1 MTTETDL
8 IRNIALVGHQGNGKT
23 TLAEAMLYRAG
34 VVTRPGRV
42 EVGNTVLD
50 TQPEEHDRTQSL
62 ALGLASFSWGDYR
75 INLLDP
81 PGYADFV
88 GDAMTALRVA
98 DVAVF
103 VIDGVSGLQVND
115 ELLWQAAGE
124 RSIPRILFVNKM
136 DKERASFDAVLSG
149 IRDHFGSGVEPVD
162 LPVGEASAFTGV
174 ADLLTEHV
182 ILYDTGSANTSDELP
197 ADIAEREHEQ
207 HEHLVEDVVEIED
220 DLLSKYLDG
229 DDISVAE
236 LEHALRAGFA
246 GGSLW
251 PVLCGSAVDAIAV
264 DRLLDFVCRIAP
276 APSEAPGIEVRGD
289 GVAKVRG
296 DGVAKVRGDGVAK
309 VRGDGVAT
317 VMCDPSGDPL
327 AYVFKTQ
334 TDEYVGQ
341 VALVKILSGTVHADE
356 VLVNQRTGAKERL
369 HNLLRVLGSKHTAID
384 TAEAGDIVGAIK
396 LTDVATGDTLAP
408 IGAALT
414 VPPIEHRRP
423 VYGIAVA
430 AESAGD
436 EDKLAT
442 ALAELVSDDPTLE
455 VTRDSETHQT
465 VVRGAGDVHVQ
476 VALTRLKRRYGIT
489 LQTEPVKIA
498 YRETLLG
505 PVETE
510 GRHKKQSGGHGQ
522 FGVATVRFEPLPRD
536 EGYDFVD
543 ETRGGVIPKSLI
555 PAVGK
560 GIAESMGRGGRHG
573 FPLVDLRATVLD
585 GKHHSVDS
593 DDFSFRMAGALA
605 LRAAIDKV
613 GTLVL
618 EPVDHVEVTVPATLQ
633 GDVMA
638 DLGRRRGQIEGTE
651 PAGDGEITV
660 IASVPSSEITDYPV
674 ALRSMTHGRGRLALE
689 FKCYQERPE
698 PR

>member
-1 MTTETDL
+1 M

-23 TLAEAMLYRAG
+23 SLAEAMLFRAG
-34 VVTRPGRV
+34 VITRPGRV
-42 EVGNTVLD
+42 ENGTTALD
-50 TQPEEHDRTQSL
+50 TQPEEHDHTQSL
-62 ALGLASFSWGDYR
+62 TLGLASFSWGDHR

-103 VIDGVSGLQVND
+103 VIDGVSGLQVSD
-115 ELLWQAAGE
+115 ELLWQAATE
-124 RSIPRILFVNKM
+124 RSIPRILFVNKL
-136 DKERASFDAVLSG
+136 DKERASFDTVLAE
-149 IRDHFGSGVEPVD
+149 IRERFGSGVEAIDMPI
-162 LPVGEASAFTGV
+162 GEASAFSGV

-182 ILYDTGSANTSDELP
+182 ILYNAGSATTSDELP
-197 ADIAEREHEQ
+197 ADIADREHEQ

-229 DDISVAE
+229 EDIGVAE
-236 LEHALRAGFA
+236 LERALRVGFLD
-246 GGSLW
+246 GSLW

-264 DRLLDFVCRIAP
+264 DHLLDFVCRIAP
-276 APSEAPGIEVRGD
+276 APTEGPGVEVLGNGRPGEVR
-289 GVAKVRG
+289 
-296 DGVAKVRGDGVAK
+296 
-309 VRGDGVAT
+309 
-317 VMCDPSGDPL
+317 CDPSGDPL

-341 VALVKILSGTVHADE
+341 VALMKIVSGTVHADD
-356 VLVNQRTGAKERL
+356 VLVNQRTAVKERL
-369 HNLLRVLGSKHTAID
+369 HNLLHVLGSKHTTID
-384 TAEAGDIVGAIK
+384 SAVAGDIVGAIK

-408 IGAALT
+408 IGSSLT
-414 VPPIEHRRP
+414 VPPAEHAAP

-436 EDKLAT
+436 EDKLST

-455 VTRDSETHQT
+455 VTRDNETHQT
-465 VVRGAGDVHVQ
+465 VVRGAGDIQVQ
-476 VALTRLKRRYGIT
+476 VALARLQRRYGIT
-489 LQTEPVKIA
+489 LRTEPVKIA

-505 PVETE
+505 SAEAE

-522 FGVATVRFEPLPRD
+522 FGVAKVRFEPLPRD
-536 EGYDFVD
+536 EGFEFFD
-543 ETRGGVIPKSLI
+543 ETRGGVIPKSLVS
-555 PAVGK
+555 AVGK
-560 GIAESMGRGGRHG
+560 GIADSMGRGGRHG

-618 EPVDHVEVTVPATLQ
+618 EPVDRLEVTVPAAAQ

-651 PAGDGEITV
+651 PARDGEITV
-660 IASVPSSEITDYPV
+660 IASVPTSEITDYSV
-674 ALRSMTHGRGRLALE
+674 ALRSMTHGRGRLTLS

>member
-1 MTTETDL
+1 MVGVAVTTETDL
-8 IRNIALVGHQGNGKT
+8 IRNIALMGHQGNGKT
-23 TLAEAMLYRAG
+23 TLAEAMLFRAG

-42 EVGNTVLD
+42 ESGNTVLD

-81 PGYADFV
+81 PGYADFI

-136 DKERASFDAVLSG
+136 DKERASFDVVLAG

-182 ILYDTGSANTSDELP
+182 ILYDSGSANTSDELP
-197 ADIAEREHEQ
+197 ADIADREHEQ

-229 DDISVAE
+229 EDISVAE

-246 GGSLW
+246 AGSLW

-276 APSEAPGIEVRGD
+276 APSEVPGIEVHGD
-289 GVAKVRG
+289 GVAEVR
-296 DGVAKVRGDGVAK
+296 
-309 VRGDGVAT
+309 
-317 VMCDPSGDPL
+317 CDPSGDPL

-341 VALVKILSGTVHADE
+341 VALVKILSGTVHADD

-396 LTDVATGDTLAP
+396 LTDVSTGDTLAP
-408 IGAALT
+408 IGSSLT
-414 VPPIEHRRP
+414 VPPIVHRRP

-442 ALAELVSDDPTLE
+442 ALTELVSDDPTLE

-505 PVETE
+505 TVETE

-522 FGVATVRFEPLPRD
+522 FGVATVRFEPLPRN
-536 EGYDFVD
+536 EGYEFVD

-618 EPVDHVEVTVPATLQ
+618 EPVDHVEVTVPSALQ

-651 PAGDGEITV
+651 PAGDGEVTV
-660 IASVPSSEITDYPV
+660 IASVPTSEVTDYPV
-674 ALRSMTHGRGRLALE
+674 ALRSMTHGRGRLALS

>member
-1 MTTETDL
+1 MTIESDL

-23 TLAEAMLYRAG
+23 SLAEAMLYRAG
-34 VVTRPGRV
+34 VITRPGRV
-42 EVGNTVLD
+42 ESGNTVLD
-50 TQPEEHDRTQSL
+50 TQPEEHDHTQSL
-62 ALGLASFSWGDYR
+62 TLGLASFSWGDHR

-115 ELLWQAAGE
+115 ELLWQAANE
-124 RSIPRILFVNKM
+124 RSIPRILFINKL
-136 DKERASFDAVLSG
+136 DKERASFDAVLAG
-149 IRDHFGSGVEPVD
+149 IHDRFGSGVEAVD
-162 LPVGEASAFTGV
+162 LPIGEASAFAGV
-174 ADLLTEHV
+174 ADLLTERV
-182 ILYDTGSANTSDELP
+182 MLYDTGSATTSDELP
-197 ADIAEREHEQ
+197 ADIADREHEQ

-220 DLLSKYLDG
+220 DLLSRYLEG
-229 DDISVAE
+229 EDIGVAE
-236 LEHALRAGFA
+236 LEHALSVGFA
-246 GGSLW
+246 GGTLW

-264 DRLLDFVCRIAP
+264 DRLLDFVCRIAAAP
-276 APSEAPGIEVRGD
+276 AEAPGIEVHDNGR
-289 GVAKVRG
+289 VSEVP
-296 DGVAKVRGDGVAK
+296 
-309 VRGDGVAT
+309 
-317 VMCDPSGDPL
+317 CDASGDPL

-341 VALVKILSGTVHADE
+341 VALMKIASGTVHADD

-384 TAEAGDIVGAIK
+384 SAEAGDIVGAIK
-396 LTDVATGDTLAP
+396 LADVATGDTLAP
-408 IGAALT
+408 IGSSLT
-414 VPPIEHRRP
+414 VAPIERARP

-436 EDKLAT
+436 EDKLST

-455 VTRDSETHQT
+455 VIRDNETHQT
-465 VVRGAGDVHVQ
+465 VVRGAGDMHVQ
-476 VALTRLKRRYGIT
+476 VALTRLQRRYGIT
-489 LQTEPVKIA
+489 LRTEPMKIA

-505 PVETE
+505 STEAE

-522 FGVATVRFEPLPRD
+522 FGVATVRFEPLPLD
-536 EGYDFVD
+536 DGYEFVD
-543 ETRGGVIPKSLI
+543 ETRGGVIPKSLVS
-555 PAVGK
+555 AVGK
-560 GIAESMGRGGRHG
+560 GVADSMERGGRHG

-605 LRAAIDKV
+605 LRAAIDSV
-613 GTLVL
+613 GTRVL
-618 EPVDHVEVTVPATLQ
+618 EPVDHLEVTVPAAVQ

-651 PAGDGEITV
+651 PARDGEITV
-660 IASVPSSEITDYPV
+660 IASVPTSEVTDYAV
-674 ALRSMTHGRGRLALE
+674 ALRSITHGRGRLTLR